1 MYKPASSKSPFSFS
15 NAMQSQRSAVGEII
29 RRAEKSI
36 AGQEYKTAQD
46 LLAQAWRLDP
56 GNTYIPAIV
65 ERVQILQGMVNEFA
79 LQTNGSDARY
89 LAVSVGKEFPGGIK
103 PQENADLVR
112 GRIRR
117 LLTVATTLLERGS
130 YQSAYESIAKAEELD
145 PQDPEVQALKQKV
158 LPLYEASMTRRSA
171 GTSAPVRRGD
181 SGGVAASMAGRLLA
195 EELKAHRELL
205 QQPQDSPPTFQ
216 DRLEALRRQKESE
229 RRAHEQKLWN
239 ETTQKRTS
247 RLQPPPASRAEKGSF
262 ISTLL
267 RTKRPE

>member
-1 MYKPASSKSPFSFS
+1 MYKPASSKSPLSFS
-15 NAMQSQRSAVGEII
+15 SAMQSQRSAVGEII

-36 AGQEYKTAQD
+36 AGQEYKTAQE

-56 GNTYIPAIV
+56 GNAYIPAIV

-79 LQTNGSDARY
+79 QQTNGSDVRY
-89 LAVSVGKEFPGGIK
+89 LAVSVGKEFPSGIK
-103 PQENADLVR
+103 PDENADLVR

-117 LLTVATTLLERGS
+117 LMTVATTLFERGS
-130 YQSAYESIAKAEELD
+130 YQSAYESVAKAEELD
-145 PQDPEVQALKQKV
+145 PHDLEVQALKQKV

-195 EELKAHRELL
+195 EELKAQREAL
-205 QQPQDSPPTFQ
+205 QEPQDSPLAFQ
-216 DRLEALRRQKESE
+216 DRLEVLRRQKESE
-229 RRAHEQKLWN
+229 RRAYEQKVWTQ
-239 ETTQKRTS
+239 TTQRRASSLEAPPTS
-247 RLQPPPASRAEKGSF
+247 RAQKGSF

-267 RTKRPE
+267 RTKRPG